1 MTTPQQQII
10 ARCKEVFAI
19 AKQHWPHLDFS
30 NVGIRFD
37 LRGRAAG
44 MASRRGSQYYMR
56 FNNDMLTREA
66 FDHLKNDTVPH
77 EIGHIVCFMDP
88 RLGRNHDSGWARCT
102 RLLGGSA
109 DRTHSEEVVYGKGLT
124 YEYITTRGHTVRVS
138 QQIHAKI
145 LRGTTYTYRAGKG
158 TINKDCAHQVVGANG
173 RTLQAPVRKVEAKVP
188 GETTVSPFR
197 IAQVTDLRAPVVPV
211 AAPAPA
217 VQPIARPAVQTPV
230 TAAFNSGQ
238 SKASI
243 ARAIMLSGKRAGH
256 DHATI
261 INAIAL
267 ANGWSKSQ
275 AKGTFEFNAAKV
287 GIQL

>member
-1 MTTPQQQII
+1 VTTPQQQII
-10 ARCKEVFAI
+10 DRCKAVFVV
-19 AKQHWPHLDFS
+19 AKQHWPHLDFT

-37 LRGRAAG
+37 LKGRAAG
-44 MASRRGSQYYMR
+44 MACRRGSNYYMR
-56 FNNDMLTREA
+56 FNRDMLTRES
-66 FDHLKNDTVPH
+66 FDHVHNDTVPH

-102 RLLGGSA
+102 RMLGGSA
-109 DRTHSEEVVYGKGLT
+109 DRTHKEEVVYGKGLT

-145 LRGTTYTYRAGKG
+145 LRGTTYTYKHGKG
-158 TINKDCAHQVVGANG
+158 AINKDCAHQVVGANG
-173 RTLQAPVRKVEAKVP
+173 RTLAAPVRKVEAKVP

-197 IAQVTDLRAPVVPV
+197 ITQVTDLRAPVVPA
-211 AAPAPA
+211 AAPAPV
-217 VQPIARPAVQTPV
+217 VQPIARPAVQAPV
-230 TAAFNSGQ
+230 TRGFSAGQ

-243 ARAIMLSGKRAGH
+243 ARAIMLSGHRAGH
-256 DHATI
+256 SHATI
-261 INAIAL
+261 IAAIAL
-267 ANGWSKSQ
+267 ANSWSTSQ

>member
-1 MTTPQQQII
+1 VTPQQQEIV
-10 ARCKEVFAI
+10 ARCKECFVI
-19 AKQHWPHLDFS
+19 AKQHWPHLNFDH
-30 NVGIRFD
+30 VGIRFD

-44 MASRRGSQYYMR
+44 MASRRGSQYFMR
-56 FNNDMLTREA
+56 FNADMLTREA
-66 FDHLKNDTVPH
+66 FDHVKNDTVPH

-124 YEYITTRGHTVRVS
+124 YEYTTTRGHTVRVS
-138 QQIHAKI
+138 QQIHAKV
-145 LRGTTYTYRAGKG
+145 LRGVTYTYKHGKG
-158 TINKDCAHQVVGANG
+158 AINKDCAHQVVGANG
-173 RTLQAPVRKVEAKVP
+173 RTLAAPVRKVEAKVP

-197 IAQVTDLRAPVVPV
+197 ITQVTDLRMPVVPA

-217 VQPIARPAVQTPV
+217 VQPVARAVVQTPV
-230 TAAFNSGQ
+230 TAAFNAGQ

-243 ARAIMLSGKRAGH
+243 ARAIMLSGHRAGH
-256 DHATI
+256 SHATI
-261 INAIAL
+261 IAAIAL
-267 ANGWSKSQ
+267 ANNWSTSQ